1 MPYTSEQKR
10 EHIRELQRYLHGIDV
25 SRGKSPAIIPD
36 GVYSKETAEAVRQF
50 QLEKSIP
57 ATGETDTAT
66 WDLIAKEYRL
76 EMGKKPSSF
85 SVFPTVDYVCNKGCG
100 GVLVWV
106 IQSILAELGKRYDNM
121 MIIKINGDYT
131 AETEAAVKNFQK
143 ICGLCP
149 TGNVDSRTWNLLL
162 VCWEHKL

>member
-1 MPYTSEQKR
+1 MPFTNEQKR
-10 EHIRELQRYLHGIDV
+10 EHIRELQRYLHGIDM
-25 SRGKSPAIIPD
+25 SRGKLPAVIPD
-36 GVYSKETAEAVRQF
+36 GVYSRETADAVRQF
-50 QLEKSIP
+50 QLEKGIP

-66 WDLIAKEYRL
+66 WDLIVKEYL
-76 EMGKKPSSF
+76 EEMGEKPAPF
-85 SVFPTVDYVCNKGCG
+85 SVFPSEDYVCNKGCG

-131 AETEAAVKNFQK
+131 AETEAAVKNFQR
-143 ICGLCP
+143 ICGLSC

-162 VCWEHKL
+162 VCYEHKL